1 MFYINICFI
10 RFFQFIK
17 TFRMMLESYCENIN
31 TITYI
36 ERTGINKMKKNKI
49 FYLAISMLMI
59 VTVVPA
65 MGLPLHSGET
75 TSLTSTQSL
84 NQPPTPGY
92 APIPPS
98 DAFITPPTQR
108 EHLEKTISSMDD
120 IVISMI
126 EQVDESVYMSYLENL
141 TGFGP
146 RYTGTSACEAAA
158 EYLYN
163 QFENMGLAV
172 RYHHW
177 NNGGYTSDN
186 VEATLNGTDD
196 SSDDI
201 YIICGHYDTV
211 APSPGADD
219 DGSGVVAVLTAAYIM
234 SQYQFNHTI
243 KFVAF
248 SGEEEG
254 LLGSEIYAQHAV
266 AQGWDIVGVL
276 NCDMISYAITTSDGN
291 NLIVYENT
299 ASEWLYTYTFAINSE
314 YADYIQ
320 LTLHHGGSTWGS
332 DHNSFWDEGYDALF
346 YFEYEMTPY
355 YHTSQDTIAHINAT
369 YAVKNVRLVL
379 ATLAEL
385 AEAGLLSNPP
395 AQPTLVG
402 PDSGVIDE
410 TYTFTAVST
419 EPDGESIYYYFEWG
433 DGTNSDWIG
442 PYNSGQTG
450 VSQHSWAAEGDYTVR
465 AKAKDINNVVS
476 QWSEPL
482 IVTILTDRPPNTPSI
497 AGPPQGKPGVSYL
510 YTFST
515 TDLDGDMVYYYIDWG
530 DNQTS
535 EWVGPY
541 QSGATATVTHQWSEK
556 GTYIIQ
562 VKAKDIFDVESDWA
576 SLEVTMPLD
585 AVGYHALNYNTLFS
599 QINQFFENLG
609 IRLFQTR

>member
-1 MFYINICFI
+1 MM
-10 RFFQFIK
+10 K
-17 TFRMMLESYCENIN
+17 TCCENLN
-31 TITYI
+31 TKTHI
-36 ERTGINKMKKNKI
+36 ERVGINKMKKRKI
-49 FYLAISMLMI
+49 FCLALSMLMI
-59 VTVVPA
+59 ATVFPA
-65 MGLPLHSGET
+65 MGLPLQSGQT
-75 TSLTSTQSL
+75 TSLSAMQPL

-92 APIPPS
+92 APLPPD
-98 DAFITPPTQR
+98 DAVLSSPVLRQQPQ
-108 EHLEKTISSMDD
+108 KVISSMDD

-126 EQVDESVYMSYLENL
+126 EQVDESVYMRYLENL

-158 EYLYN
+158 EYLYT

-177 NNGGYTSDN
+177 TNGGYTSDN

-211 APSPGADD
+211 ASSPGADD

-254 LLGSEIYAQHAV
+254 LLGSEIYAQNAA

-355 YHTSQDTIAHINAT
+355 YHTSQDTIEHINAT

-395 AQPTLVG
+395 AQPTLAG
-402 PDSGVIDE
+402 PNSGVIDE

-419 EPDGESIYYYFEWG
+419 EPDGENIYYYFEWG
-433 DGTNSDWIG
+433 DGTNSGWIG

-450 VSQHSWAAEGDYTVR
+450 AAQHSWAAEGDYTVR
-465 AKAKDINNVVS
+465 AKAKDSNNVVS
-476 QWSEPL
+476 QWSDPL
-482 IVTILTDRPPNTPSI
+482 VVTILTDRPPNTPSI

-515 TDLDGDMVYYYIDWG
+515 TDLDDDMVYYYIEWG

-541 QSGATATVTHQWSEK
+541 HSGATATVTHQWAEK
-556 GTYIIQ
+556 GTYLIR
-562 VKAKDIFDVESDWA
+562 VKAKDVYDVESDWA

-585 AVGYHALNYNTLFS
+585 AIGYQAQNFNTLLS
-599 QINQFFENLG
+599 QINLFFETLG

>member
-1 MFYINICFI
+1 
-10 RFFQFIK
+10 
-17 TFRMMLESYCENIN
+17 
-31 TITYI
+31 
-36 ERTGINKMKKNKI
+36 
-49 FYLAISMLMI
+49 MLMI
-59 VTVVPA
+59 VTVFPV
-65 MGLPLHSGET
+65 MGLPLQLSGT
-75 TSLTSTQSL
+75 TSLTGPQPL

-92 APIPPS
+92 APIPPA
-98 DAFITPPTQR
+98 DAFVTPSIQR
-108 EHLEKTISSMDD
+108 EHPQKTIASMDE
-120 IVISMI
+120 IVISII

-158 EYLYN
+158 DYLYT

-177 NNGGYTSDN
+177 TNGGYTSDN

-201 YIICGHYDTV
+201 YVICGHYDTV
-211 APSPGADD
+211 SSSPGADD
-219 DGSGVVAVLTAAYIM
+219 DASGVVAVLTAAYIM

-254 LLGSEIYAQHAV
+254 LLGSEIYAQQA
-266 AQGWDIVGVL
+266 ASQGWDIVGVL
-276 NCDMISYAITTSDGN
+276 NCDMISYAITTSDGD

-299 ASEWLYTYTFAINSE
+299 ASEWLYTYTFAINTE

-320 LTLHHGGSTWGS
+320 LSLYHGGSTWGS

-385 AEAGLLSNPP
+385 GEAGLLSNPP
-395 AQPTLVG
+395 AQPTLAG

-419 EPDGESIYYYFEWG
+419 EPDGENIYYYFEWG
-433 DGTNSDWIG
+433 DGTNSGWIG

-450 VSQHSWAAEGDYTVR
+450 AAQHSWAAEGDYTVR
-465 AKAKDINNVVS
+465 AKAKDSNNVVS
-476 QWSEPL
+476 QWSDPL

-510 YTFST
+510 YTFSS

-541 QSGATATVTHQWSEK
+541 QSGATATVTHQWAEK
-556 GTYIIQ
+556 GTYTIQ
-562 VKAKDIFDVESDWA
+562 AKAKDVFDVESDWA

-585 AVGYHALNYNTLFS
+585 AIGYQAQNFNTLLS
-599 QINQFFENLG
+599 QINLFFENLG
-609 IRLFQTR
+609 VRLFQTR